1 MELRITVTGADGQ
14 VKAQAEG
21 VDSVTLVYAAPYAE
35 GDVIRMSGGVPG
47 YVVAMLE
54 DSMAETF
61 GYLSGEF
68 CLAVPFGEK
77 RVSYSP
83 KSFTGDIHL
92 LWARRAEPREVGAY
106 RNLALNP
113 LDSHDNCGF
122 FPHASANVE
131 TRGESVFAAR
141 NAIDG
146 CYANSSHGPWPYQ
159 SWGINRDPEAELLL
173 DFGREVA
180 VDRLVFTLRADFPH
194 DNWWKQCSVWF
205 SDGTQIKAEF
215 VKTGERQQIS
225 IEPRIVRWLK
235 VGRLIK
241 DEDDPSPFPAL
252 TQLEVWGNHV
262 DGSAGSAEQ

>member
-1 MELRITVTGADGQ
+1 MNLRIMITGADGT

-21 VDSVTLVYAAPYAE
+21 TDAVTLVYRAPYEE
-35 GDVIRMSGGVPG
+35 GDVIRMDSNAPG
-47 YVVAMLE
+47 YVAALLE

-83 KSFTGDIHL
+83 KSFTGDVHL
-92 LWARRAEPREVGAY
+92 LRVRQAEEQEIAAC
-106 RNLALNP
+106 RNLAFNP
-113 LDSHDNCGF
+113 LDSHDNNGF

-146 CYANSSHGPWPYQ
+146 CYANTSHGPWPYQ
-159 SWGINRDPEAELLL
+159 SWGINQDPNAELLL
-173 DFGREVA
+173 DFGREVR

-194 DNWWKQCSVWF
+194 DNWWKQCTVWF
-205 SDGTQIKAEF
+205 SDGSQITAEF

-225 IEPRIVRWLK
+225 LEPRVVRWLK
-235 VGRLIK
+235 VGRLCK
-241 DEDDPSPFPAL
+241 DESDPSPFPAL
-252 TQLEVWGNHV
+252 TQIEVWGTEYSLRVPH
-262 DGSAGSAEQ
+262 

>member
-1 MELRITVTGADGQ
+1 MNLRILIVGADGA

-21 VDSVTLVYAAPYAE
+21 VDAATLVYCAPYEE
-35 GDVIRMSGGVPG
+35 GDTIRMDSDAPG
-47 YVVAMLE
+47 YVVARLE
-54 DSMAETF
+54 DSMAEAF

-68 CLAVPFGEK
+68 RLVVPFGEK

-92 LWARRAEPREVGAY
+92 LWARRAQAQEIGAC

-113 LDSHDNCGF
+113 LDSHDNSGF

-146 CYANSSHGPWPYQ
+146 CYANTSHGPWPYQ
-159 SWGINRDPEAELLL
+159 SWGINRDPNAELLL
-173 DFGREVA
+173 DFGREVR

-194 DNWWKQCSVWF
+194 DNWWKRCTVWF
-205 SDGTQIKAEF
+205 SDGSQITAEF
-215 VKTGERQQIS
+215 VKTGDRQQIEL
-225 IEPRIVRWLK
+225 EPRVVRWLK
-235 VGRLIK
+235 VGCLCK
-241 DEDDPSPFPAL
+241 DESDPSPFPAL
-252 TQLEVWGNHV
+252 TQIEAWGTEHCP
-262 DGSAGSAEQ
+262 SAST